1 MNQKKKHS
9 DLDIPIRINLDNN
22 LSTFIPRNELME
34 LVEQVKTK
42 LKKTLPVQ
50 CMCDE
55 IIKFLNQ
62 LPYGKK
68 EEFYTN
74 KVNDELHQIVEAIRE
89 QYTHST
95 HNPKEE
101 EHEKYI
107 DRKSGSCSSSSRLR
121 ATPRPRRP

>member
-1 MNQKKKHS
+1 MSESLQHIIDGMYESEKKHS

-34 LVEQVKTK
+34 LVDQVKTK

-55 IIKFLNQ
+55 IIKLLKQ

-68 EEFYTN
+68 EICL
-74 KVNDELHQIVEAIRE
+74 KD
-89 QYTHST
+89 
-95 HNPKEE
+95 
-101 EHEKYI
+101 
-107 DRKSGSCSSSSRLR
+107 
-121 ATPRPRRP
+121 